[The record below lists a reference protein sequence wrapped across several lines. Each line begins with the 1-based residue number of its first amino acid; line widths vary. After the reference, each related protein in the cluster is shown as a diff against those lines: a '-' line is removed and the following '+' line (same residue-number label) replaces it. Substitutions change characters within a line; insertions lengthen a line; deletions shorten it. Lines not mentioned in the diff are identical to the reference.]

1 MGYLFILRKHNV
13 IHKRHQ
19 SEIRPRVTCVKAM
32 AKFGPV
38 DAEMWEGA
46 EKQTDAQTAI
56 LRTTVVI
63 NSAWQQQQQQQQLD
77 R

>member
-1 MGYLFILRKHNV
+1 
-13 IHKRHQ
+13 
-19 SEIRPRVTCVKAM
+19 M

-63 NSAWQQQQQQQQLD
+63 NSAWQQQQQQQQLV